1 MIVEKTL
8 PDGTK
13 RQYRRRI
20 VSTTAT
26 TVTETTYVIRK
37 GTEEDGHMMEEK
49 PIESPKKDHVI
60 IVEERMRSP
69 EISEKEEV
77 GEKEGNRQEVIIK

>member
-1 MIVEKTL
+1 
-8 PDGTK
+8 
-13 RQYRRRI
+13 
-20 VSTTAT
+20 
-26 TVTETTYVIRK
+26 
-37 GTEEDGHMMEEK
+37 MMEEK

-77 GEKEGNRQEVIIK
+77 GEKRRQSPGSNYKVSY